1 MPARKLGDDVVKIL
15 YDVKPTVARTAP
27 HSEGRLPQ
35 KASGRIDRFMRLTFS
50 CVLIAACAAVP
61 AQARLK
67 KIQITTKESPT
78 FGGYS
83 WPGVGQYEKIVG
95 KAFGE
100 LDPMNS
106 KNAVIVD
113 LQLAPKN
120 PKGKVDYSFDFY
132 ILKPID
138 LAKGNHKMLY
148 EPPNRGR
155 KTIAALN
162 RGVGGNDP
170 GSMKDASLLANSFL
184 MPQGYSIS
192 FSGWDSSA
200 GTDTTDFNTTITVP
214 VARNPDGSPITGPS
228 YEYIVSPGASYELT
242 YPAATLDKSKAILTH
257 RVHLND
263 IPEKVP
269 ASGWQYNS
277 DGTEIAL
284 LPAGTPFVKNDIY
297 EFSYTAKDPTING
310 VGFAAVRD
318 WNSWL
323 RYETTDDSGTPNP
336 LAGDISRIYTEVS
349 SQPGRLLNDFRYL
362 GFNQAE
368 NGKQVFDGM
377 MQWIAA
383 GDGISM
389 NYRWSQPGRTERNR
403 QDHLFVEGR
412 FPFANVTSTD
422 PITGKTDSRYA
433 KCALTHTCPFAVEIF
448 SANEYWVKA
457 ASLMTTDP
465 TGHRDL
471 PDSPFTRIYFMS
483 SMQHGTGRSDV
494 KGSCQ
499 QFQNPLDSQAV
510 QRALF
515 VALDKWATAG
525 TTPPPSQVPKLS
537 DGTLVKPDQNSTQFP
552 QIPGIAYSGLKT
564 TRYLLNY
571 GPNFYEKGIPTINPP
586 IFKSPYQDNPAN
598 GPIYPSFVPKT
609 DGDGNDLAGV
619 RLPEVQVPL
628 ATYTGWALR
637 AAPQD
642 NDGCEGSGQYIP
654 FARTKADRLS
664 SGDPRLSIEERYAD
678 VETYSS
684 LLRNAIDKL
693 ERAGFLL
700 PPDAKAM
707 LQKNL
712 TSAGSRG
719 LVSKSA
725 PATASH
731 H

>member
-1 MPARKLGDDVVKIL
+1 MKPKSGSRISVFTRMTVTCILVAAGAIYAALPAHAKV
-15 YDVKPTVARTAP
+15 T
-27 HSEGRLPQ
+27 
-35 KASGRIDRFMRLTFS
+35 
-50 CVLIAACAAVP
+50 
-61 AQARLK
+61 
-67 KIQITTKESPT
+67 KIQITAKQSPA

-100 LDPMNS
+100 LDPKDP

-113 LQLAPKN
+113 LQLAPRN
-120 PKGKVDYSFDFY
+120 ARGKVEYSFDFY

-138 LAKGNHKMLY
+138 LSKGNHKMLY

-155 KTIAALN
+155 KTISALN

-170 GSMKDASLLANSFL
+170 GSVTDASLLPNSFL

-192 FSGWDSSA
+192 FSGWDASA
-200 GTDTTDFNTTITVP
+200 ETGPGDLSTTITLP
-214 VARNPDGSPITGPS
+214 IARNPDGSSITGPS
-228 YEYIVSPGASYELT
+228 YEYIVSGGASYALT
-242 YPAATLDKSKAILTH
+242 YPAATLDRSKATLTH

-263 IPEKVP
+263 APQVVPE
-269 ASGWQYNS
+269 SGWQYNA
-277 DGTEIAL
+277 DGTAISL
-284 LPAGTPFVKNDIY
+284 LPAGTRFVANDIY
-297 EFSYTAKDPTING
+297 EFSYTAKDPTVNG
-310 VGFAAVRD
+310 IGFAAVRD
-318 WNSWL
+318 WNAWL
-323 RYETTDDSGTPNP
+323 RYETKDDAGTANP
-336 LAGDISRIYTEVS
+336 LAGDVTRIYTEVS
-349 SQPGRLLNDFRYL
+349 SQPGRLLNDFRYF

-412 FPFANVTSTD
+412 FPFANVPTTD
-422 PITGKTDSRYA
+422 AITGKTDSRYA
-433 KCALTHTCPFAVEIF
+433 KCTSTHTCPFAMEIF

-465 TGHRDL
+465 AGTKDL

-483 SMQHGTGRSDV
+483 SMQHGTGNSSSR
-494 KGSCQ
+494 GNCQ

-515 VALDKWATAG
+515 TAMDKWVTAG
-525 TTPPPSQVPKLS
+525 TLPPPSQVPKLS
-537 DGTLVKPDQNSTQFP
+537 DGTLVNADQTSTGFP
-552 QIPGIAYSGLKT
+552 HIPGVTYSGFKT
-564 TRYLLNY
+564 TRYLLDY
-571 GPNFYEKGIPTINPP
+571 GKNFYKTGIPTINPP
-586 IFKSPYQDNPAN
+586 AFTPPYQDNPSN

-609 DGDGNDLAGV
+609 DADGNDIAGV

-637 AAPQD
+637 AAPHN

-654 FARTKADRLS
+654 FPKTKADRLE
-664 SGDPRLSIEERYAD
+664 SGDPRLSIEERYGNVD
-678 VETYSS
+678 NYSS
-684 LLRNAIDKL
+684 LLQNAIDGFV
-693 ERAGFLL
+693 RSGFLL
-700 PPDAKAM
+700 PFDAKAA
-707 LQKNL
+707 LSKDLDNVLKNNL
-712 TSAGSRG
+712 
-719 LVSKSA
+719 LPKK
-725 PATASH
+725 
-731 H
+731 

>member
-1 MPARKLGDDVVKIL
+1 VR
-15 YDVKPTVARTAP
+15 
-27 HSEGRLPQ
+27 
-35 KASGRIDRFMRLTFS
+35 
-50 CVLIAACAAVP
+50 
-61 AQARLK
+61 
-67 KIQITTKESPT
+67 KIQITAKESPT

-100 LDPMNS
+100 LDPNDS

-113 LQLAPKN
+113 LQLAPRN
-120 PKGKVDYSFDFY
+120 ANGKVDYSFDFY

-170 GSMKDASLLANSFL
+170 GSVKDASILANSFL

-200 GTDTTDFNTTITVP
+200 GTSTADFNATITLP
-214 VARNPDGSPITGPS
+214 IARNPDGSSITGPS
-228 YEYIVSPGASYELT
+228 YEYIVTSGTSYALT
-242 YPAATLDKSKAILTH
+242 YPAATLDKSKATLTH
-257 RVHLND
+257 RIHLND
-263 IPEKVP
+263 IPENVP

-277 DGTEIAL
+277 DGTAIAL
-284 LPAGTPFVKNDIY
+284 LPAGTSFVENDIY
-297 EFSYTAKDPTING
+297 EFSYTAKDPAVNG

-318 WNSWL
+318 WNAWL
-323 RYETTDDSGTPNP
+323 RYETKDDSGTANP

-412 FPFANVTSTD
+412 FPFANVASTD

-433 KCALTHTCPFAVEIF
+433 KCALTHTCPFAMEIF

-465 TGHRDL
+465 TGTKDL
-471 PDSPFTRIYFMS
+471 PDTPFTRIYFMS
-483 SMQHGTGRSDV
+483 SMQHGTGRNTV

-515 VALDKWATAG
+515 TALDKWVTAG
-525 TTPPPSQVPKLS
+525 TPPPPSQFPKIS
-537 DGTLVKPDQNSTQFP
+537 DGTLVKPDQNSTEFP
-552 QIPGIAYSGLKT
+552 HIPGVVYSGFKT

-571 GPNFYEKGIPTINPP
+571 GPNFYKTGIPTVNPP
-586 IFKSPYQDNPAN
+586 IITPPYQDNPAN

-609 DGDGNDLAGV
+609 DGDGNDLAGI

-654 FARTKADRLS
+654 FARTKADRLA
-664 SGDPRLSIEERYAD
+664 SGDPRLSIEERYPD
-678 VETYSS
+678 IETYSS
-684 LLRNAIDKL
+684 LLSNAINNL
-693 ERAGFLL
+693 ERSGFLL
-700 PPDAKAM
+700 PFDAEAM
-707 LQKNL
+707 LNKNL
-712 TSAGSRG
+712 STA
-719 LVSKSA
+719 LSKSLLSKS
-725 PATASH
+725 TSR
-731 H
+731 